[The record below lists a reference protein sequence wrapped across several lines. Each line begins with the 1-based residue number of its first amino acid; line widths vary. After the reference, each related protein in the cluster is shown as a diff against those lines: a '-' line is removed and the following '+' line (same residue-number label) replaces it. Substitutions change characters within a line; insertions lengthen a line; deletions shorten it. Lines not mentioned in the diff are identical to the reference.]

1 MKIKALAALCA
12 EAKELTLYDA
22 ADGSQW
28 AGTGAVRYKLPESLG
43 ELSTNALCAIMDFG
57 PDKLAKMRVNR
68 EPMTEAIN
76 TDDDA
81 VGQKDLL
88 YWLDRRLILDGRDV
102 LPLIAPGVHPDTVSQ
117 AGQGRGAARARP
129 PPDGRRHALRR
140 VQGRAVRRRRDR
152 ADAPG
157 PGACDM
163 AERRAGRGN
172 GQRWMTAAAG
182 ARFCATRRGRRT

>member
-28 AGTGAVRYKLPESLG
+28 AGTSAVRYKLPESLG

-68 EPMTEAIN
+68 EPMTETIN

-102 LPLIAPGVHPDTVSQ
+102 LPLIAPGGEIVCIQTQ
-117 AGQGRGAARARP
+117 YLRP
-129 PPDGRRHALRR
+129 GKDAEQPALVLRR
-140 VQGRAVRRRRDR
+140 TDAGTPYVVFMDGLFAVGVI
-152 ADAPG
+152 APMHPAPELVTWLSDVLG
-157 PGACDM
+157 GVTVND
-163 AERRAGRGN
+163 G
-172 GQRWMTAAAG
+172 
-182 ARFCATRRGRRT
+182 